1 MLSFLPAPIK
11 GFVASL
17 ILIVNTIFCCLCIYV
32 FAILKF
38 VLPVPAVA
46 AWCRRCMVWIGETWI
61 SINSLEAD
69 LIHKI
74 DWDIEGI
81 AGLDRDQS
89 YLISANHQSWVDIVV
104 LQHVFNRRIPFLRF
118 FLKRELIYV
127 PFMGLVWWAMDYP
140 FMRRYSKEYLEK
152 HPEMRGRDL
161 ETTRKACERFRG
173 LNISVLNFLEGTR
186 LTEEKLQKSR
196 SPYRHL
202 LPPKT
207 GGIAF
212 VLQSMGSQFDSLL
225 DVTIFYPE
233 GKPTLWG
240 LLSGQVNEIVVRVRR
255 VEIPKEFVEGK
266 YLEQDSFRASMTEWV
281 RDLWKTKDDLLARL
295 HDLKQREPRR

>member
-1 MLSFLPAPIK
+1 MLSFLPGPIK
-11 GFVASL
+11 GFVASI
-17 ILIVNTIFCCLCIYV
+17 ILITNTLFWCLCIYF

-38 VLPVPAVA
+38 LLPFPAVA
-46 AWCRRCMVWIGETWI
+46 AWCRRCMVKIGESWI

-69 LIHKI
+69 LMHKI

-81 AGLDRDQS
+81 AGLDPDKS

-104 LQHVFNRRIPFLRF
+104 LQHVFNKRIPFLRF

-140 FMRRYSKEYLEK
+140 FMRRYTKEYLEK

-161 ETTRKACERFRG
+161 ETTRKACEKFRG
-173 LNISVLNFLEGTR
+173 LNISILNFLEGTR
-186 LTEEKLQKSR
+186 FTESKQKSSK
-196 SPYRHL
+196 SPYRYL

-225 DVTIFYPE
+225 DVTIYYPE
-233 GKPTLWG
+233 GKPSLWN
-240 LLSGQVNEIVVRVRR
+240 LLSGKVNEIVVRVRR
-255 VEIPKEFVEGK
+255 VEIPKELIDGN
-266 YLEQDSFRASMTEWV
+266 YLEQDAFRLKMSDWV
-281 RDLWKTKDDLLARL
+281 RELWTSKDELLTKLHSLRL
-295 HDLKQREPRR
+295 R

>member
-1 MLSFLPAPIK
+1 MLKFLPGPLK
-11 GFVASL
+11 GFIASI
-17 ILIVNTIFCCLCIYV
+17 ILITNTIFWCLWIYA
-32 FAILKF
+32 FAVIKFILP
-38 VLPVPAVA
+38 LPTVA
-46 AWCRRCMVWIGETWI
+46 AWCRRKMVWIGEMWI
-61 SINSLEAD
+61 TINSLEAD
-69 LIHKI
+69 LMHKI
-74 DWDIEGI
+74 HWDIEGI

-118 FLKRELIYV
+118 FLKRELLYV

-173 LNISVLNFLEGTR
+173 LNISILNFLEGTR
-186 LTEEKLQKSR
+186 LTESKYRQSQ
-196 SPYRHL
+196 SPYCHL

-233 GKPTLWG
+233 GSPSLWK

-255 VEIPKEFVEGK
+255 VEIPKELIDGN
-266 YLEQDSFRASMTEWV
+266 YLEQDNFRAAMTAWV
-281 RDLWKTKDDLLARL
+281 RDLWKTKDELLGRL
-295 HDLKQREPRR
+295 HALRDREPRP